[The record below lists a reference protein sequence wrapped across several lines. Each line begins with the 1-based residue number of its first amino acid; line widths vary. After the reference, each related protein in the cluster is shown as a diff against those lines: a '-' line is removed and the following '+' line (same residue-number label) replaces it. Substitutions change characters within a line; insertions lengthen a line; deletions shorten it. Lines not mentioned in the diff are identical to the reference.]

1 MIKALASLLA
11 LALAAHSA
19 PALAQVS
26 YAGSSTI
33 GEHIIPEAAKVFT
46 AKTGIRFGTVE
57 IQGSGKGLEM
67 VLRGEAQLA
76 GVARSLTLDEKSRRI
91 HYQVIGYDAVSVF
104 VHPTNPVATLTKQQ
118 LKGIYTG
125 RITNW
130 RDVGGPDAPIVCI
143 TQVWGAKRAQ
153 MVEFHESVMDGA
165 PYRRD
170 RKEVDLQSD
179 QVAAL
184 LGVRVVTLQQG
195 LAERVR
201 ALEDAL
207 ARVKQLQGL
216 LPICAWCKKVRNDRN
231 YWQTVEGYVAEHSE
245 ARFSHGICPECK
257 EKYVTPEIR
266 RRREEAP

>member
-1 MIKALASLLA
+1 MIKALAPLLA

-184 LGVRVVTLQQG
+184 LSERHGISAVS
-195 LAERVR
+195 LAF
-201 ALEDAL
+201 
-207 ARVKQLQGL
+207 ARRGIKAVSIDGFPPEPKNIRSGAYILSRPLLLVSQARPKAEVKQFLEFMLSREGQEIVARKFV
-216 LPICAWCKKVRNDRN
+216 PVR
-231 YWQTVEGYVAEHSE
+231 
-245 ARFSHGICPECK
+245 
-257 EKYVTPEIR
+257 
-266 RRREEAP
+266 